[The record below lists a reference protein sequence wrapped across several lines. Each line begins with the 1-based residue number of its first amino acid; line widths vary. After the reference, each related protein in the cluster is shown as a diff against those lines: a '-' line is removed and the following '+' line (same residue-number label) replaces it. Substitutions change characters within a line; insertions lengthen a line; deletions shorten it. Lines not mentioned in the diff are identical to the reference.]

1 MARNYALAY
10 FLTIA
15 GLHGASEAADR
26 SVQMC
31 DLFRCT
37 DILQH
42 YIPVKSL
49 LAFASQFDVD
59 CTEYTDIASDDDA
72 STAVNYEC
80 DAKLYG
86 LILDNNILSQKNHTI
101 PKTMVDAWALDLGV
115 KSTSVRDRVARLRH
129 CFNTS
134 GRLASKA
141 NPCRRKKSPRVCTLV
156 SEIVKAYRTEV
167 VEVRFRFA

>member
-49 LAFASQFDVD
+49 PAFASQFDVD

-72 STAVNYEC
+72 STAVNY
-80 DAKLYG
+80 DYDGRIYG
-86 LILDNNILSQKNHTI
+86 LILESNVPSAKIHTV
-101 PKTMVDAWALDLGV
+101 PTTTVDAWAVELGV
-115 KSTSVRDRVARLRH
+115 TSSSVIKRIAWLRQT
-129 CFNTS
+129 FTTS
-134 GRLASKA
+134 RRLASKA